1 MAITIL
7 TARAHR
13 LFPAVVE
20 ALGERV
26 RRGETS
32 LMLVP
37 EQFTLAAEREL
48 MTRLHLTGMFLID
61 VMSPSR
67 FSEHVL
73 AGAEPGAGAAGGQA
87 SLLRQHRAAPRV
99 CGEALRADY
108 RHEARRPGP

>member
-1 MAITIL
+1 MAVTIL

-26 RRGETS
+26 RRGDTS
-32 LMLVP
+32 LILVP

-73 AGAEPGAGAAGGQA
+73 AAAGRDGREPLDDAGRSGWRTGFPTTAA
-87 SLLRQHRAAPRV
+87 SRSAAGLWRSSPR
-99 CGEALRADY
+99 
-108 RHEARRPGP
+108 